1 MRLCARTQRVSVDT
15 RADSEKTR
23 VVAAFNHLYHKQFA
37 ARRMTRTVRFDEP
50 PPEPLADALG
60 FLLSWNGQR
69 MRAAFGQAL
78 EPLGL
83 RPPHFGVLR
92 TIAAQPGTTQND
104 LVARSMIDPSTMVKL
119 IDELEARGLA
129 ERRVDAQ
136 DRRRRAV
143 HLTHEGQETL
153 ERARAAANRTVDE
166 MLAPLSQAERDT
178 LRSLLRK

>member
-1 MRLCARTQRVSVDT
+1 M
-15 RADSEKTR
+15 
-23 VVAAFNHLYHKQFA
+23 
-37 ARRMTRTVRFDEP
+37 RFDEP

-69 MRAAFGQAL
+69 IRAAFGQAL

-92 TIAAQPGTTQND
+92 TIAAQPGTAQNE

-129 ERRVDAQ
+129 ERRVDPQ

-143 HLTHEGQETL
+143 HLTDQGRETL
-153 ERARAAANRTVDE
+153 DQARAAANRTVDE
-166 MLAPLSQAERDT
+166 VLAPLDQAERDA
-178 LRSLLRK
+178 LRSLLRKLSGLETTMTSSPGDSA